1 MKPAILVLLICC
13 MMIPAASADLSTF
26 LAEDRT
32 DENEYTQWYTCGH
45 YARDLARNA
54 SEQNITIG
62 SMILSD
68 NQRFRGWD
76 NVIVNYVIIND
87 EIVVINAATDK
98 MYALNQGLTYSGTHR
113 KYYRLY
119 PDGTQVPSFWRNNF
133 AYTGIIG
140 Q

>member
-1 MKPAILVLLICC
+1 MKPAILVLFICC
-13 MMIPAASADLSTF
+13 MMIPSASADLSTF

-32 DENEYTQWYTCGH
+32 DENEQTMWYTSGH

-68 NQRFRGWD
+68 NQRLTGRD
-76 NVIVNYVIIND
+76 NAIVNYVIIDD
-87 EIVVINAATDK
+87 EIVVIDARTDK
-98 MYALNQGLTYSGTHR
+98 MYALNSGLTFDGTH
-113 KYYRLY
+113 KKFYRLY
-119 PDGTQVPSFWRNNF
+119 PDGTHVPSFWSNYL